1 LTCACAEPP
10 FHYLNF
16 ERVALGPDEFHADV
30 SIDTC
35 KACRTPWLVYLI
47 EEEHST
53 GSGRWWRVALSRE
66 EGKAVTLT
74 GARLRIERAA
84 WCFVGGSFHNSTGHR
99 ASAPI
104 VVQ

>member
-1 LTCACAEPP
+1 MTCACAEPP

-16 ERVALGPDEFHADV
+16 ERVALGPDEFQADV

-47 EEEHST
+47 EEEHIT
-53 GSGRWWRVALSRE
+53 RSGRWWRVALSRE
-66 EGKAVTLT
+66 EREAVTLT
-74 GARLRIERAA
+74 GARPLIERAA
-84 WCFVGGSFHNSTGHR
+84 WCFVGGSFHDSTGQR
-99 ASAPI
+99 VNAPI